1 MTNRYLK
8 ALRSIFTIAL
18 LTVCGLG
25 ARPLFAQTLQIC
37 ATVPELGSL
46 SREIGGD
53 RVNVVVFAKGTEDP
67 HFVEAKP
74 SFIKSLSLCD
84 AYVQVGMELEIGW
97 APVLLREARN
107 GKVLS
112 GARGHIDAS
121 SVISPLEVPNTPID
135 RSMGDVHPFGNPH
148 FLLDPLNGLKVAALL
163 RDRFGGIQPNSA
175 AYFVERYNQ
184 FRQRLGTALVGEVL
198 AKKYEFEKLALLFE
212 RGKLTDFLKS
222 QGEDTQLGG
231 WFAALRPYHGVKVVI
246 DHNMWPY
253 FAERFGLHI
262 TDSLE
267 PKPGIPPTTAHLS
280 EVVNAMK
287 ANGVKVVLAA
297 AYYDPRYVQ
306 FVSEN
311 TGAKVVTMAHQAGAR
326 PGTDDYLAFAD
337 HNVRQLAAA
346 LGSGG

>member
-1 MTNRYLK
+1 MLNSYQK
-8 ALRSIFTIAL
+8 ISRSIFIVTLFA
-18 LTVCGLG
+18 VFVLG
-25 ARPLFAQTLQIC
+25 TRPLFAQTLQIC

-46 SREIGGD
+46 AREIGGD
-53 RVNVVVFAKGTEDP
+53 QVNVTVFAKGTEDP

-74 SFIKSLSLCD
+74 SFIKALSLCD

-107 GKVLS
+107 AKVLS
-112 GARGHIDAS
+112 GARGYIDAS
-121 SVISPLEVPNTPID
+121 SVVSPLEVPTTPID

-148 FLLDPLNGLKVAALL
+148 FLLDPLNGLKVAGLL
-163 RDRFGGIQPNSA
+163 RDRFGEIQPSSA
-175 AYFVERYNQ
+175 PYFTERYNQ
-184 FRQRLGTALVGEVL
+184 FRQHLGTAMVGETL
-198 AKKYEFEKLALLFE
+198 AKKYDFEKLALLFE

-231 WFAALRPYHGVKVVI
+231 WFAALRPYRGAKVVI

-253 FAERFGLHI
+253 FAERFGLQI

-267 PKPGIPPTTAHLS
+267 PKPGIPPTTAHLN

-287 ANGVKVVLAA
+287 ANGVKVVLTA
-297 AYYDPRYVQ
+297 AYYDPRYAQ

-326 PGTDDYLAFAD
+326 SGTDDYLAMAD
-337 HNVRQLAAA
+337 YNVRQLAAA
-346 LGSGG
+346 LGSGT